1 VVQQYFI
8 NRVLDSVVSWMT
20 RQVLWKPLDN
30 SPTKDFTKQIQAS
43 LKHKAAQIYVYE
55 WRQRFFDKHKG
66 WFLQTLPQI
75 FTPRAVQRYRPRLR
89 FLYQQILNLKPPH
102 IYRQGALPRDDTKP
116 AKDDLDSDDVSEAAG
131 RLEDLE
137 PDVISDVR
145 IALPWPLCGPG
156 GPQAVDDA
164 FPEGVSSHLSMNL
177 MMAWYKVA
185 QDRVAESKHAEQWK
199 RTLVANQECRS
210 CGVRSDDPTTQ
221 RADSLW
227 GAAGPCLRVIETKN
241 IYDLLDD
248 YDGDDLDEW
257 RHMLED
263 ECWVTLCWRC
273 ANLQGFR
280 PAPILN
286 QEASVSSDSD
296 SSDGE
301 AHRFVDY
308 AQVNMTTT
316 SREILLE
323 WARRARQR
331 LNHPEMVAE
340 GRL

>member
-1 VVQQYFI
+1 MTSLLRFNHNPFGDPAFPFLIGQQFLI
-8 NRVLDSVVSWMT
+8 NRVLDSFIRWMT
-20 RQVLWKPLDN
+20 RQLLWKPRDN
-30 SPTKDFTKQIQAS
+30 APTKDFARQVSMA
-43 LKHKAAQIYVYE
+43 LKHKESQIYLYE
-55 WRQRFFDKHKG
+55 WRSRFFEKHKG
-66 WFLQTLPQI
+66 WFLQTLPHI

-116 AKDDLDSDDVSEAAG
+116 AKDDLDSDDFS
-131 RLEDLE
+131 
-137 PDVISDVR
+137 
-145 IALPWPLCGPG
+145 
-156 GPQAVDDA
+156 
-164 FPEGVSSHLSMNL
+164 EGVSSHLSMNL

-280 PAPILN
+280 PAPIMN
-286 QEASVSSDSD
+286 QEASVSSDESD
-296 SSDGE
+296 DSDGE

-316 SREILLE
+316 SREILLK

-331 LNHPEMVAE
+331 LNHPEMVRE